1 MPSPS
6 SLVLLSS
13 RNSATMVTWRHTS
26 PLYHKLI
33 YVKKHLRR
41 PTRYTDMTGLPPARD
56 AWSWRHVF
64 CSSRFWPSWNPV
76 PRQRYTKVQSIH
88 SIIKFLFAIFEK
100 KSGERKSYLDQEPV
114 SRGPTK
120 VFKTWLCLD
129 KNHAF
134 RYPVER
140 TFFRALIRFVSHIEW
155 RNLD

>member
-26 PLYHKLI
+26 PLYYKLI

-41 PTRYTDMTGLPPARD
+41 PTRYTDMTGLPLARD

-64 CSSRFWPSWNPV
+64 CSSRFWPSWNPY
-76 PRQRYTKVQSIH
+76 QG
-88 SIIKFLFAIFEK
+88 SIIPRFNQFILLLSSSLQFLK
-100 KSGERKSYLDQEPV
+100 KKGERKSYLDQEPV
-114 SRGPTK
+114 SRGPAK

-134 RYPVER
+134 RCPVER
-140 TFFRALIRFVSHIEW
+140 TFFRALICFVSHTEW
-155 RNLD
+155 RNVD